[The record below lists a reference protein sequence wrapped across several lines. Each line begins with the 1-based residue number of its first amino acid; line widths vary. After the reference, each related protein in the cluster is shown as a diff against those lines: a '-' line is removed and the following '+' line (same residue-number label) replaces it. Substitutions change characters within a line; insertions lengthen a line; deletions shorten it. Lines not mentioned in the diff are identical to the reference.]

1 MVPHRF
7 GESSRFSVGIEEE
20 LFVLDAATLELAP
33 VPPGLLDGRRFK
45 AELFTSMLELNTSV
59 CRDVDEA
66 VTELGE
72 LRSEAR
78 RRLGEHGLE
87 LVAAATW
94 PTGRVAAQTVAPKRR
109 LQRFAEY
116 AGPSARRQ
124 LCAGL
129 HVHVGVASPEECMGR
144 LEAVLPWLPL
154 VLALSANS
162 PYFEGA
168 ETGLASTRAELLALL
183 PRSGAP
189 PAFDDYGAWARF
201 AQSLVE
207 LGLADDLMRLW
218 WDVRPHPRLGTLEV
232 RMPDQ
237 PTRLAVTGAFA
248 ALCQALVAA
257 ADAADGHADRGL
269 YLQNRWAA
277 SRFGEAAGL
286 VHPDGGRL
294 CEPGALLA
302 ELLERLAPAARR
314 LGSDGLLEPLDGL
327 DQAGDQLALGRDGG
341 LGSLS
346 RRLVEL
352 TYDGLQP

>member
-1 MVPHRF
+1 VVPHRF
-7 GESSRFSVGIEEE
+7 GESSPFSVGIEEE

-45 AELFTSMLELNTSV
+45 AELFTSMLELNTGV
-59 CRDVDEA
+59 CRDVEEA
-66 VTELGE
+66 VAELAE
-72 LRSEAR
+72 LRREAR
-78 RRLGEHGLE
+78 RRLHGHGLE

-94 PTGRVAAQTVAPKRR
+94 PTGLTAEQTVAPKLR

-129 HVHVGVASPEECMGR
+129 HVHIGVASPEECMAR

-189 PAFDDYGAWARF
+189 PAFEDYEAWARF
-201 AQSLVE
+201 AESLVA

-237 PTRLAVTGAFA
+237 PTRLAATAAFA

-257 ADAADGHADRGL
+257 ADPTDGHAHRGI

-277 SRFGEAAGL
+277 SRFGAAAGL

-294 CEPGALLA
+294 CEPAALLA
-302 ELLERLAPAARR
+302 ELLERLSPEARR
-314 LGSDGLLEPLDGL
+314 LGSDGLLAPLDGL
-327 DQAGDQLALGRDGG
+327 DQAGDQLGLGREAG
-341 LGSLS
+341 LRPLCG
-346 RRLVEL
+346 RLVEL
-352 TYDGLQP
+352 TYDGL